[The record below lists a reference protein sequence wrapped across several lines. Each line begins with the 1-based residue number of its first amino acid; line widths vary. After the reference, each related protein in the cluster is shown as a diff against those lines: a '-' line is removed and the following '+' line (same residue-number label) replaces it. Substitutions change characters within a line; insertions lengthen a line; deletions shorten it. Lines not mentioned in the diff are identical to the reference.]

1 MIPKLTIAGLCLAVL
16 LSSLTLM
23 LGATSPW
30 LVGISG
36 FFFVVGGTVI
46 AAIVSEGYQRV
57 RQLLCRLPSL
67 FTAKAATL
75 GSDEETFLQVATY
88 YRRGSVHHA
97 EMHIKQIADPYLN
110 LGSQLIVD
118 RCSEKELN
126 RALQWLLSNNLEQK
140 RRRLRILHG
149 MASFAPAFGMLG
161 TLLGL
166 VRLLFSLGESGL
178 EEAGAAM
185 GFAMITTVY
194 GLVTANL
201 IIKPMAIKMEQ
212 RYREQLAW
220 QKVKYEM
227 LMLLYEK
234 GHPEVIR
241 ETLNAFITG
250 QPLHLTPEKSPESHL
265 VSARAG

>member
-1 MIPKLTIAGLCLAVL
+1 MNKKLAIGVLCGAVL

-23 LGATSPW
+23 LGATSAW

-36 FFFVVGGTVI
+36 FFFVIGGTLI
-46 AAIVSEGYQRV
+46 AAMVSEGYQRV
-57 RQLLCRLPSL
+57 RELLYRLPTL
-67 FTAKAATL
+67 FTERVATL
-75 GSDEETFLQVATY
+75 GADEETFLQVASC
-88 YRRGSVHHA
+88 YRRGSVRHA
-97 EMHIKQIADPYLN
+97 EMYIKVIEDPYLN

-118 RCSEKELN
+118 RCSQKELN
-126 RALQWLLSNNLEQK
+126 RALQWQLSNNLEQK
-140 RRRLRILHG
+140 RRRLRILNG
-149 MASFAPAFGMLG
+149 MAGFAPAFGMLG

-178 EEAGAAM
+178 DVVGAAM

-212 RYREQLAW
+212 RFREQLAW
-220 QKVKYEM
+220 QKVKHEM
-227 LMLLYEK
+227 LMLLFEK
-234 GHPEVIR
+234 AHPEVIR

-250 QPLHLTPEKSPESHL
+250 RPLHLKPENSPVTNL
-265 VSARAG
+265 ASAG